1 MDNNLLE
8 LDHVKKY
15 FYVKNRRERKRQVV
29 KAVNDISFTVARGST
44 MAIVGESGSGKTTLA
59 KLIMKFEGPDEGEI
73 RFNAKPLSQ
82 LAGKAEMKAYRSQV
96 QMVHQDPASSL
107 NPSKTIGQILEQ
119 PLIVHRSGNKEQRKQ
134 RMAELMELVE
144 LPANFLGR
152 YPHMLS
158 GGQKQRVGI
167 ARAIALNSELIVL
180 DEPTSALDV
189 SVQARIITLLKKLQS
204 ALQLTYVFITHD
216 LVLVKNFADEVVV
229 LQQGNLVESGSV
241 ADVFAA
247 PGESYTRKLIKSVPV
262 VSREEEEYLN
272 RIVL

>member
-247 PGESYTRKLIKSVPV
+247 PGEPYTRKLIKSVPV

>member
-59 KLIMKFEGPDEGEI
+59 KLIMKFEEPDEGEI

-144 LPANFLGR
+144 LPADFLGR
-152 YPHMLS
+152 YQHMLS

-247 PGESYTRKLIKSVPV
+247 PGEPYTRKLIKSVPV